1 MNLSG
6 NRILD
11 SYCCPR
17 ASSLGAATSTS
28 LPGDVVSPIV
38 ADDRF
43 VSSFR
48 SPRSNCRSWDA
59 GMSPTVSA
67 SSRDHSCSTRPR
79 SAIPAGVDSTR
90 VALPSKG
97 SGRRRTKPAR
107 SRRCTVRVIEAES
120 VSNSAARS
128 VCRCG
133 PVSQRCISNNSCPGC
148 RPRPC
153 SSCRIRIT
161 CRRVTRIRA
170 LLTGPPDAADVDA
183 TPARA
188 AGRIATLMILI
199 LAARHGSAHERVPLG
214 VCCSQESGS
223 RRRNKAPKLLVCC
236 SGQATG
242 KRISFVRQGME

>member
-1 MNLSG
+1 MYLSG

-11 SYCCPR
+11 SYRCPQ
-17 ASSLGAATSTS
+17 ASPRGAATSTS
-28 LPGDVVSPIV
+28 LGGDVASPMV

-43 VSSFR
+43 VSRFR
-48 SPRSNCRSWDA
+48 SPRSNWRSWDA

-67 SSRDHSCSTRPR
+67 SSRPHSCSTRPR
-79 SAIPAGVDSTR
+79 SAVPAGVDSTR
-90 VALPSKG
+90 VARPSTG

-133 PVSQRCISNNSCPGC
+133 PVSQRCMSNSSCPGC

-153 SSCRIRIT
+153 SNCRVRIT
-161 CRRVTRIRA
+161 CRRVTRIKA
-170 LLTGPPDAADVDA
+170 LLTGPPDAADDDDA

-188 AGRIATLMILI
+188 A
-199 LAARHGSAHERVPLG
+199 ERVTTLTTITLAGRDASALEGMPL
-214 VCCSQESGS
+214 
-223 RRRNKAPKLLVCC
+223 AL
-236 SGQATG
+236 
-242 KRISFVRQGME
+242 